1 MLYENGEF
9 ERIRPHLTPLECGII
24 FDGIPEGAI
33 SRKVGLIWG
42 IPVEVSH
49 SQAGARA
56 GELQTP
62 HGKVATPAFMPVATQ
77 ASVKALSPEEVRE
90 LGASIVLA
98 NAYHLY
104 LRPGVETVER
114 LGGLQR
120 FMAWDGPVLTDS
132 GGFQAFSM
140 GALRRVDD
148 DGIRF
153 RSHLDGSEH
162 YLTPEL
168 ATLNQQLLGSDII
181 MCLDQCIS
189 YGEDRQ
195 QVRRAMERTHHWAK
209 TCYESHAS
217 SQGPQGQAL
226 FGIVQGGTFEDLRE
240 ESARCITSIPFQG
253 YAIGGLAV
261 GESKAQMYQTTGQ
274 VTALLPNDKPRYL
287 MGVGS
292 PEDLVECVA
301 QGVDMFDCVLPTRVG
316 RHGAMFT
323 RRGRLDITNRR
334 YMEHS
339 DPLDGDCD
347 CYASRHF
354 SVGYLWHLF
363 KAKEQLGPRL
373 ASIHNLRFIMRLMGD
388 MRRAITQGRFDRFL
402 KEFKEDYK
410 PTNEAARQEQKT
422 RWLKARGG

>member
-1 MLYENGEF
+1 MPG
-9 ERIRPHLTPLECGII
+9 HI
-24 FDGIPEGAI
+24 F
-33 SRKVGLIWG
+33 SFQ
-42 IPVEVSH
+42 VSN
-49 SQAGARA
+49 SQGGARA

-62 HGKVATPAFMPVATQ
+62 HGAVATPAFMPVATQ
-77 ASVKALSPEEVRE
+77 ASVKGLSPEEVRE

-104 LRPGVETVER
+104 LRPGVETVQR

-168 ATLNQQLLGSDII
+168 ATLNQQLLGGDII

-189 YGEDRQ
+189 FGADRGE
-195 QVRRAMERTHHWAK
+195 VRRAMERTHYWAK
-209 TCYESHAS
+209 TCYQSHAS
-217 SQGPQGQAL
+217 SQDAQRQAL

-240 ESARCITSIPFQG
+240 ESARYLIGIPFQG

-274 VTALLPNDKPRYL
+274 VTALLPYDKPRYL

-292 PEDLVECVA
+292 PEDLVQCVA
-301 QGVDMFDCVLPTRVG
+301 QGVDLFDCVLPTRVG
-316 RHGAMFT
+316 RNGAWFT
-323 RRGRLDITNRR
+323 RLGRRDITNRR
-334 YMEHS
+334 YKEVS
-339 DPLDGDCD
+339 DPLEEDCD
-347 CYASRHF
+347 CYACRHF
-354 SVGYLWHLF
+354 SAGYLWHLF
-363 KAKEQLGPRL
+363 KAKELLGPRL
-373 ASIHNLRFIMRLMGD
+373 ASIHNLRFIMRLMD
-388 MRRAITQGRFDRFL
+388 EMRQAIIEGRFDRYQE
-402 KEFKEDYK
+402 EFNQAYK